1 MSTQHARAN
10 FGGDFPVYLSAPVK
24 AFSGNKESLE
34 DATLAGVLA
43 LLDACGAEAPELV
56 LLGSAHPLEFGGLL
70 GGELACLLARALRA
84 RGITTPVEFYAKP
97 GLYVRDASL
106 SASANGAE
114 LLHEAALRVARGE
127 RRSIGVLAVEQMRLK
142 EREARTE
149 ILRSLIHEEEKRCGA
164 TMPSLGALLESY
176 AVSRVRGLD
185 AALRELIYLN
195 RANACNNPRAHVRKT
210 IRPSDYDGERNP
222 LVSDPLRLWG
232 VAPTSSGYAG
242 IRIGCERPGPRA
254 VRIAAIGQG
263 LDRVAVSAR
272 DSFLRSRATAAAM
285 ANLPACCGMSPAE
298 IRAGIRYAEIH
309 DAFPIIEYQG
319 LVDTGIL
326 DEEGAV
332 EAILAG
338 VIAPSGRLPV
348 NLSGGVM
355 GGHPI
360 GATGLGQIV
369 ELYLQGMSLA
379 ETGRAWPTPHLSI
392 ALNVGGPATYN
403 CITLLRVID
412 AGDAD
417 TAVRLDLP
425 RRIERGDLDV
435 SIDWGRYTEPHG
447 RVVARTRL
455 FYPPAGYPAP
465 HEILFVETA
474 GTRLFAIGDGAEI
487 AVGDSVAL
495 HRTNGAVHARAG
507 VDAARHIL

>member
-1 MSTQHARAN
+1 MSTLHARAN
-10 FGGDFPVYLSAPVK
+10 LGGDAPVYLSAPVK
-24 AFSGNKESLE
+24 CFSGSKERLE

-43 LLDACGAEAPELV
+43 LLDACGAERPELL
-56 LLGSAHPLEFGGLL
+56 LLGSAHPLEFGELL
-70 GGELACLLARALRA
+70 GGELAQFVARALRA
-84 RGITTPVEFYAKP
+84 RGVATPVEFYAKP
-97 GLYVRDASL
+97 GVYVREASL
-106 SASANGAE
+106 SASANGAD

-127 RRSIGVLAVEQMRLK
+127 RRSIGVLAIEQMRLK

-164 TMPSLGALLESY
+164 TMPALGALLESY
-176 AVSRVRGLD
+176 AASRVRGLD
-185 AALRELIYLN
+185 AALRQLIFQN
-195 RANACNNPRAHVRKT
+195 RENASANPRAHVRKT
-210 IRPSDYDGERNP
+210 IRPSEYDGDHNP
-222 LVSDPLRLWG
+222 PVSEPLRLWG

-242 IRIGCERPGPRA
+242 IRVGCDRPSARA
-254 VRIAAIGQG
+254 VRIAGIGQG

-285 ANLPACCGMSPAE
+285 ENLPACCGMSAAE
-298 IRAGIRYAEIH
+298 IRAGILYAEIH

-332 EAILAG
+332 EAILGG
-338 VIAPSGRLPV
+338 VTAAKGRLPV

-369 ELYLQGMSLA
+369 ELYLQGMGLA
-379 ETGRAWPTPHLSI
+379 ETGRPWPTPHLSI

-403 CITLLRVID
+403 CVTLLRVTG

-417 TAVRLDLP
+417 PGVRIDLP
-425 RRIERGDLDV
+425 RQIERGDLDV
-435 SIDWGRYTEPHG
+435 GIDWGRYTEPHG
-447 RVVARTRL
+447 RIVARTRL
-455 FYPPAGYPAP
+455 FYPPAGYAAP
-465 HEILFVETA
+465 HDILFVETA
-474 GTRLFAIGDGAEI
+474 GTRLFAITDAAGL
-487 AVGDSVAL
+487 AVGDRVAL
-495 HRTNGAVHARAG
+495 LRTNGVVRARAA
-507 VDAARHIL
+507 VDAAPHIP